1 MEKIALLCI
10 LITSIL
16 AASSRTGLSGDFLRT
31 LLMRI
36 QSDANQLARRMVVLD
51 LDPYELTL
59 SDPALVRH
67 LQRQCSP
74 KAVKVACE
82 ISHMTA
88 KVPRGEIAGI
98 GKSTVQQHSTC
109 LSCCKAARRPAP
121 KYSFPRWLMR
131 ANGEHL
137 SNIDRNH
144 LAYWRPLCRPNS
156 NQIHLLT

>member
-1 MEKIALLCI
+1 MDKIALLCI

-16 AASSRTGLSGDFLRT
+16 AASSRTGPSGVRE
-31 LLMRI
+31 LLMRS
-36 QSDANQLARRMVVLD
+36 QDDANQLPRRMVVLD
-51 LDPYELTL
+51 VDPYELIL

-109 LSCCKAARRPAP
+109 LSCCKAARRPHQNTHSHAWP
-121 KYSFPRWLMR
+121 MR
-131 ANGEHL
+131 ANGEHV
-137 SNIDRNH
+137 SNIG
-144 LAYWRPLCRPNS
+144 A
-156 NQIHLLT
+156 I